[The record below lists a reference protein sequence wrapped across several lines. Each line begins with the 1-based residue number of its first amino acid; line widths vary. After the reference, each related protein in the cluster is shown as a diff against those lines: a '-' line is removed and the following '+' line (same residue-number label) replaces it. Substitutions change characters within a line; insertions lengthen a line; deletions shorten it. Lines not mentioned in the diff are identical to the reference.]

1 MSLPLILHLDTT
13 TSHLHLALSH
23 GETVLAALDHAC
35 DSHRYHSALIV
46 PAIQEMLNAN
56 GFKPKHLTAL
66 AVNQGPGSFT
76 GIRTGIITARTM
88 AQFLGIPVYVMNPF
102 ELLATQHSG
111 PIAVYIDALRN
122 RTYHAV
128 LSLTVQG
135 PVYTTTPILKLIN
148 PEALPTHSEALWVS
162 PTLAPLFNGQAYQ
175 EIPADFKP
183 ASAMLQLIRDHGAQ
197 FKRHWEAVHPLYAQ
211 EPSVTLKQ
219 KPSPASTV

>member
-13 TSHLHLALSH
+13 TNHLHLALSH
-23 GETVLAALDHAC
+23 GETILAALDHPC

-46 PAIQEMLNAN
+46 PAIQEMLAAH

-88 AQFLGIPVYVMNPF
+88 AQFLEIPVYVMNPF
-102 ELLATQHSG
+102 ELLATQHGG
-111 PIAVYIDALRN
+111 PIAIYIDALRN

-128 LSLTVQG
+128 LSLTEQG
-135 PVYTTTPILKLIN
+135 PIYTVPPTLQLIN
-148 PEALPTHSEALWVS
+148 PEAPPTHSEALWVS
-162 PTLAPLFNGQAYQ
+162 PTLAPLFHEQACQ

-183 ASAMLQLIRDHGAQ
+183 ASAMLQLIRHHGPQ
-197 FKRHWEAVHPLYAQ
+197 FKRHWEAVHPLYVQ
-211 EPSVTLKQ
+211 EPSVTLKR
-219 KPSPASTV
+219 KPSPSSAV